1 MRAVEICRTPDRD
14 VRSSV
19 DLNQGFAGIFD
30 FSSLLLGRTPI

>member
-14 VRSSV
+14 VQSSV

-30 FSSLLLGRTPI
+30 FSSLLLGRTPM